1 MAVNGHILGP
11 RAVAF
16 DIHNDLIGAYYE
28 GREVKCCCLTEL
40 QLIPDDGVCLCK
52 TKP

>member
-16 DIHNDLIGAYYE
+16 EIHNDLIDAYYE